1 MEEIVMALGMVFI
14 LFSCI
19 KALYFLKYTAQF
31 HSIKKYFFIP
41 EWLLFFCF
49 LCAVILTIRSAEDWK
64 IQISLSV
71 LTLAGL
77 SAGTA
82 GYQRRNKIL
91 VVLSTMVYMYV
102 FGICLT
108 KNLNFML
115 S

>member
-19 KALYFLKYTAQF
+19 KTFYYLKYTSQF
-31 HSIKKYFFIP
+31 RSIKKYFLIP

-49 LCAVILTIRSAEDWK
+49 LCAVILTIKTSEDWK
-64 IQISLSV
+64 FQTTVSI
-71 LTLAGL
+71 LTLAGIVT
-77 SAGTA
+77 SVA
-82 GYQRRNKIL
+82 GYQRNNKIL
-91 VVLSTMVYMYV
+91 VVLSTMVYMYA

-115 S
+115 P